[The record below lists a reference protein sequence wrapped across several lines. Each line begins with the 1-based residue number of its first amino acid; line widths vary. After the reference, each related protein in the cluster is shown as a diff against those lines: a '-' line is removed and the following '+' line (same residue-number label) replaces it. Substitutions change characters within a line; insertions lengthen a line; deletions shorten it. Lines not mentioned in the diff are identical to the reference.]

1 MHEMGVAQQL
11 FQIALDSIPDD
22 IKDPKVEQ
30 VNLKIG
36 RLAAVVEHSLTFCFE
51 VISKNTPLEEAQL
64 NIEFVPVTIHCR
76 ACDNRWE
83 VDNPVFTCPFCEK
96 NDIELETGRE
106 IQITSIILA
115 D

>member
-1 MHEMGVAQQL
+1 MHEMGIAQQL

-22 IKDPKVEQ
+22 ETSPVVEQ

-51 VISKNTPLEEAQL
+51 IIAKDSPLENAML
-64 NIEFVPVTIHCR
+64 HIDFVPVTIHCKG
-76 ACDNRWE
+76 CDNQWE
-83 VDNPVFTCPFCEK
+83 VDNPVFTCPHCDK
-96 NDIELETGRE
+96 NDIELLTGRE
-106 IQITSIILA
+106 IQISSIVLA